1 MTATGS
7 PSTGASNT
15 EQWPHLAEDGRRY
28 RVEQY
33 SAMVHDIDDMGTLWE
48 VAPGHT
54 GGVPTLWVFE
64 PEVSELD
71 DEGMSTRAIAPI
83 VGADQPTVTRDL
95 ARDASASP
103 ATEPRQITG
112 RDGKTHSTS
121 SEPVPKV
128 PSGVPR
134 KLLYAEVLAAG
145 RPDLTDAEYRLLM
158 AMWKYADNT
167 TLGDIYP
174 GHARLVEQV
183 GLAPTKNNRDSI
195 GRRISSLIQKG
206 YVVRVREG
214 ATVPRRRA
222 AEYRLTLPEWEE
234 GTESTAVSGT
244 R

>member
-1 MTATGS
+1 MTEQGSPAGVSTRRLRRVWYDPTEHPSNMLGITWEVPEDYDSTSHLQWVNELEPEPTTTQGRRLTAEELERLPSFFAEAPATGK
-7 PSTGASNT
+7 
-15 EQWPHLAEDGRRY
+15 
-28 RVEQY
+28 
-33 SAMVHDIDDMGTLWE
+33 
-48 VAPGHT
+48 
-54 GGVPTLWVFE
+54 PTT
-64 PEVSELD
+64 SE
-71 DEGMSTRAIAPI
+71 T
-83 VGADQPTVTRDL
+83 
-95 ARDASASP
+95 ASATTSRTVQSKAKP
-103 ATEPRQITG
+103 TTG
-112 RDGKTHSTS
+112 RDQSN
-121 SEPVPKV
+121 PP
-128 PSGVPR
+128 PR

-145 RPDLTDAEYRLLM
+145 RHDLTDAEYRLLM

-174 GHARLVEQV
+174 GHARLAEQV